1 MPEWNKT
8 YAMRNRLASQGKI
21 EVRDGRDFYMGRP
34 IIHRDSEVDGGV
46 YLGASEREAI
56 VVDSQKYPGLKK
68 LYQTA
73 RAKASIDGKTRKNL
87 VLEAVFQAVKEAMPK
102 QDEKAVEEI
111 VKKYGAQNDGKIS
124 LDVFLNEGIGVC
136 RHDAL
141 ASAGTLEFFKKDGTI
156 SGKPSVDRNADSLDG
171 KVQGHAWCR
180 YLNSIGQVFILDI
193 AQDFIGRLEK
203 APDKNRWAYERPEDF

>member
-21 EVRDGRDFYMGRP
+21 EVRDGRDFYKGRP

-56 VVDSQKYPGLKK
+56 VVDSQKYLGLRK

-73 RAKASIDGKTRKNL
+73 KAKASIDENVRKNL
-87 VLEAVFQAVKEAMPK
+87 VLEAVFQTVKEAMPK
-102 QDEKAVEEI
+102 QDEKAVEEL
-111 VKKYGAQNDGKIS
+111 VKKYGAQNDCKIN
-124 LDVFLNEGIGVC
+124 LDVFLDEGTGVC

-141 ASAGTLEFFKKDGTI
+141 ACAATLELFKKEGIIT
-156 SGKPSVDRNADSLDG
+156 GKPSVDRNSDSFDG

-180 YLNSIGQVFILDI
+180 HLNSIGQVFILDV
-193 AQDFIGRLEK
+193 AQNFIGRLEK